1 MLNILI
7 ALDALFGLLLFDSQ
21 YTWAWSSLVAPMVKN
36 PPAMQEVWIQ
46 SLGPED
52 PLEKGTATHSS
63 ILAWRIPQ
71 TEEPRQLQSMD
82 LQRVGH
88 DWAAE
93 HTHSPL
99 NTTRFRENVSDNC
112 QLYSAVE
119 SVWLMKLLRLPWIF
133 LSVRI
138 YIFMSHQKTNR
149 KKKKVRCGGG
159 LAEKD
164 MS

>member
-21 YTWAWSSLVAPMVKN
+21 YTWAWSSLVAQMVKN
-36 PPAMQEVWIQ
+36 PPAMQETWIQ

-52 PLEKGTATHSS
+52 PLEKGMATHSS

-112 QLYSAVE
+112 KLYSAVE
-119 SVWLMKLLRLPWIF
+119 RVWLMKLLRLPWIF
-133 LSVRI
+133 LAVRI
-138 YIFMSHQKTNR
+138 YIFMSHQKTKR
-149 KKKKVRCGGG
+149 KNKKVRCGDG